1 MADDLSSNNAFR
13 EILDRIRTLETATTL
28 QNAAVSEG
36 RLRFIGGLLL
46 IDSGGRLEVVGTFDG
61 NGDFTWSGPWAF
73 TGDGGI
79 AGDVDIT
86 GNATVKGAGRIRV
99 EGGDSPATIEN
110 GKVAFDTGGEL
121 EADVTNG
128 GVRLRA
134 DDAVVNVG
142 NVASLRKG
150 SSSVTAGP
158 LGVTVNAPSG
168 QQILLQGA
176 LAFAAVPVAPAGV
189 TTVPLVY
196 APSTGRVYR
205 EA

>member
-13 EILDRIRTLETATTL
+13 EILDRIRILETTTPL

-61 NGDFTWSGPWAF
+61 DGDFSWSGPWAF
-73 TGDGGI
+73 TGDGAI

-86 GNATVKGAGRIRV
+86 GNATVKGDGRIRV
-99 EGGDSPATIEN
+99 EGGDSPATIED
-110 GKVAFDTGGEL
+110 GKLAFDTGGEV
-121 EADVTNG
+121 EADVANG

-150 SSSVTAGP
+150 STSVIAGP
-158 LGVTVNAPSG
+158 LGVTINAPSG
-168 QQILLQGA
+168 QQILLQGSVA
-176 LAFAAVPVAPAGV
+176 LSGLTTAPSGV
-189 TTVPLVY
+189 TAVPLVY
-196 APSTGRVYR
+196 APSTGRVYK
-205 EA
+205 AS

>member
-1 MADDLSSNNAFR
+1 MADDLSSDRVFR
-13 EILDRIRTLETATTL
+13 ELMDRVRRLENTTML

-99 EGGDSPATIEN
+99 EGGDSPATIED
-110 GKVAFDTGGEL
+110 GKVSFDTGGEL

-142 NVASLRKG
+142 NVASIRKG
-150 SSSVTAGP
+150 STSVIAGP
-158 LGVTVNAPSG
+158 LGVTLNAPSG

-176 LAFAAVPVAPAGV
+176 LAFASLPVAPAGV